1 MIYTSYTKTDAYYEF
16 VGSEGKL
23 IMPASD
29 VILVDDES
37 GMLAIK
43 NTASR
48 CTVGLLKIAPP
59 PPTPTFDGKW
69 KATYSDQSA
78 QSADCDASSAITSG
92 EITKT
97 NLVSVEIGDCV
108 TSIGNSAFYGC
119 NSITSCTIGNGVTT
133 IGNYTFEANS
143 LLASINIPNSVTT
156 IGINAFYACVSL
168 KSCTIG
174 SGVTSIGEAAF
185 RDCSSMTSITLKAI
199 TPPTLG
205 ANAFANTSCPIYVPA
220 ASVSA
225 YQTAWNGYASRIQAI
240 Q

>member
-1 MIYTSYTKTDAYYEF
+1 MANSIKIGGLDFDAF
-16 VGSEGKL
+16 KIGS
-23 IMPASD
+23 AD
-29 VILVDDES
+29 VDAAYLGDTLVYPS
-37 GMLAIK
+37 
-43 NTASR
+43 
-48 CTVGLLKIAPP
+48 APP
-59 PPTPTFDGKW
+59 FQGKW
-69 KATYSDQSA
+69 KATYSGGTTSSA
-78 QSADCDASSAITSG
+78 SCDATSSITSG

-119 NSITSCTIGNGVTT
+119 SGLTSCTIPNSVIS

-156 IGINAFYACVSL
+156 IGINAFHACVSL
-168 KSCTIG
+168 TSCVIG

-220 ASVSA
+220 SSVNAYKSA
-225 YQTAWNGYASRIQAI
+225 TNWNSYASRIQAI
-240 Q
+240 PNDSL

>member
-1 MIYTSYTKTDAYYEF
+1 
-16 VGSEGKL
+16 
-23 IMPASD
+23 MPATD

-48 CTVGLLKIAPP
+48 CTVGLLKQGST
-59 PPTPTFDGKW
+59 PPTPPPFQGKW
-69 KATYSDQSA
+69 KATYSGGTTASA
-78 QSADCDASSAITSG
+78 SASCDATSAITSG

-108 TSIGNSAFYGC
+108 TSIDNSAFYGC
-119 NSITSCTIGNGVTT
+119 SGLTSCTIPNSVIS

-156 IGINAFYACVSL
+156 IGINAFYACVNL
-168 KSCTIG
+168 TSCTIG

-185 RDCSSMTSITLKAI
+185 RDCSSMTSITIKAVQ
-199 TPPTLG
+199 PPTLG
-205 ANAFANTSCPIYVPA
+205 ANAFANTTCTIYVPA
-220 ASVSA
+220 SSVDA
-225 YQTAWNGYASRIQAI
+225 YKAADNWSNYASRIQAI